1 MRRLQG
7 LPRLLRFEAIGS
19 ACILML
25 MALDEYVDLPKILF
39 GEEPTPLRHHE
50 FVMEFT
56 AVCVVAAMAM
66 ALSWFADRRRS
77 RLDSLLVVSAGPSG
91 RSVDV
96 DRDVPEGARRYVRH
110 SWPLPCVLRKEI
122 SDAVVLGRGWQIALY
137 V

>member
-7 LPRLLRFEAIGS
+7 LPRVLRFEAIGS

-77 RLDSLLVVSAGPSG
+77 RLDSLLVMCSWCRQVRVADRWISIETFLKERDATFATLGLCPACYEKGPTT
-91 RSVDV
+91 V
-96 DRDVPEGARRYVRH
+96 
-110 SWPLPCVLRKEI
+110 
-122 SDAVVLGRGWQIALY
+122 
-137 V
+137 